1 LIPKTIV
8 NGLFLRLIENSL
20 EKNMH
25 PIVIIGSGM
34 AGYTAARE
42 FRKLNPEHE
51 LVMIC
56 ADDAV
61 NYAKPTLS
69 NALAG
74 KKAPEQIA
82 LGDASKMSDQLK
94 MRIEA
99 QTWVKEIQA
108 EQHQLLLEKDGQQST
123 QPYSKLVLAV
133 GANPVR
139 LAIAGDGSDD
149 IHVVNNLDHYKAFRK
164 NLAQHQDKRVV
175 ILGAGLIGC
184 EFANDLQNTEHQVTV
199 IDLAPQPLG
208 RLIPDYV
215 AASFQEKLEAIG
227 IHFVLGT
234 TVEKV
239 NKVENGDY
247 QITLANGQSV
257 VADVVLSA
265 IGLQPNLELAK
276 AADIHCS
283 RGILTNGHLE
293 TNQADIYAVGDCA
306 EVNGLLLPYVMPIMQ
321 QARALA
327 KTLNGEQTHVHY
339 PAMPVAVK
347 TPAAPLTVL
356 PAPVG
361 VDVTWETE
369 ELEDGMIA
377 KAVDSQNTLR
387 GFVLLGATAAK
398 QRLSL
403 TKLVPDLIPAAV

>member
-1 LIPKTIV
+1 METT
-8 NGLFLRLIENSL
+8 
-20 EKNMH
+20 MH

-34 AGYTAARE
+34 AGYAVARE

-51 LVMIC
+51 LLMIC
-56 ADDAV
+56 ADDAI

-74 KKAPEQIA
+74 NKSPEQIP
-82 LGDASKMSDQLK
+82 LGDATKMSAQLN
-94 MRIEA
+94 MRIE
-99 QTWVKEIQA
+99 QHTWVKAIHPED
-108 EQHQLLLEKDGQQST
+108 HQLVLEKDGQEST
-123 QPYSKLVLAV
+123 QHYSKLVLAI

-139 LAIAGDGSDD
+139 LAIAGDASDD
-149 IHVVNNLDHYKAFRK
+149 IHVVNNLSDYKAFRS
-164 NLAQHQDKRVV
+164 NLAAREDKRVV

-184 EFANDLQNTEHQVTV
+184 EFANDLQNTDHQVTV

-208 RLIPDYV
+208 RLLPEHV
-215 AASFQEKLEAIG
+215 ATAFQKNLEETG

-239 NKVENGDY
+239 SRADNGNY
-247 QITLANGQSV
+247 LVTLANGQSL

-265 IGLQPNLELAK
+265 VGLQPNISLAK
-276 AADIHCS
+276 QADVHTS
-283 RGILTNGHLE
+283 RGVLTTAQLE

-306 EVNGLLLPYVMPIMQ
+306 EVNGTLLPYVMPIMQ

-327 KTLNGEQTHVHY
+327 KTLNGEHTAVHY

-356 PAPVG
+356 PAPIDVE
-361 VDVTWETE
+361 VTWETE
-369 ELEDGMIA
+369 EFDDGMLA
-377 KAVDSQNTLR
+377 KAFDANGTLR
-387 GFVLLGATAAK
+387 GFVLLGATASK
-398 QRLSL
+398 QRLTL
-403 TKLVPDLIPAAV
+403 TKQVPDLIPAAV

>member
-1 LIPKTIV
+1 
-8 NGLFLRLIENSL
+8 
-20 EKNMH
+20 MH

-108 EQHQLLLEKDGQQST
+108 EQHQLVLEKDGQQST
-123 QPYSKLVLAV
+123 QPYSKLVIAV

-247 QITLANGQSV
+247 QVTLANGQSI

>member
-1 LIPKTIV
+1 METT
-8 NGLFLRLIENSL
+8 
-20 EKNMH
+20 MH

-34 AGYTAARE
+34 AGYAVARE

-51 LVMIC
+51 LLMIC

-74 KKAPEQIA
+74 NKAPEQIP
-82 LGDASKMSDQLK
+82 LGDAAKMSAQLN
-94 MRIEA
+94 MHIE
-99 QTWVKEIQA
+99 QHTWVKAIHPED
-108 EQHQLLLEKDGQQST
+108 HQLILEKDGQERT

-139 LAIAGDGSDD
+139 LAIAGDASDD
-149 IHVVNNLDHYKAFRK
+149 IDVVNNLNDYKAFR
-164 NLAQHQDKRVV
+164 NYLAAREDKRVV

-184 EFANDLQNTEHQVTV
+184 EFANDLQNTDHQVTV

-208 RLIPDYV
+208 RLLPEYV
-215 AASFQEKLEAIG
+215 ATAFQKNLEETG

-239 NKVENGDY
+239 SRANNGDY
-247 QITLANGQSV
+247 LVTLANGQSL

-265 IGLQPNLELAK
+265 VGLQPNISLAK
-276 AADIHCS
+276 QADIHTS
-283 RGILTNGHLE
+283 RGVLTTAQLE
-293 TNQADIYAVGDCA
+293 TSQADIYAVGDCA
-306 EVNGLLLPYVMPIMQ
+306 EVNGILLPYVMPIMQ

-327 KTLNGEQTHVHY
+327 KTLNGEHTAVHY

-356 PAPVG
+356 PAPVD
-361 VDVTWETE
+361 VDVIWETE
-369 ELEDGMIA
+369 EFDDGMLA
-377 KAVDSQNTLR
+377 KAIDTHGTLR

-398 QRLSL
+398 QRLAL
-403 TKLVPDLIPAAV
+403 TKQVPDLIPAAV

>member
-1 LIPKTIV
+1 
-8 NGLFLRLIENSL
+8 
-20 EKNMH
+20 MH

-34 AGYTAARE
+34 AGYAVARE
-42 FRKLNPEHE
+42 FRKLNPDHE

-56 ADDAV
+56 ADDAI

-74 KKAPEQIA
+74 NKAPEQIP
-82 LGDASKMSDQLK
+82 LGDAEKMSVQLN
-94 MRIEA
+94 MQIR
-99 QTWVKEIQA
+99 QHTWVKAIDP
-108 EQHQLLLEKDGQQST
+108 EQHQLHLEKDGQESL

-139 LAIAGDGSDD
+139 LAIAGDASDE
-149 IHVVNNLDHYKAFRK
+149 IHVVNNLNDYKAFRQ
-164 NLAQHQDKRVV
+164 NLANRKDKRVV

-184 EFANDLQNTEHQVTV
+184 EFANDLQHTEHQVTV
-199 IDLAPQPLG
+199 IDLAPRPLG
-208 RLIPDYV
+208 RLLPAHV
-215 AASFQEKLEAIG
+215 AEVFQQHLEETG

-239 NKVENGDY
+239 SKMDNADY
-247 QITLANGQSV
+247 LVTLANGQSL

-265 IGLQPNLELAK
+265 VGLQPNISVAK
-276 AADIHCS
+276 KADIHSS
-283 RGILTNGHLE
+283 RGILTNALLE
-293 TNQADIYAVGDCA
+293 TNQPDIYAVGDCA
-306 EVNGLLLPYVMPIMQ
+306 EVNGILLPYVMPIMQ

-327 KTLNGEQTHVHY
+327 KTLNGEHTAVHY

-356 PAPVG
+356 AAPAEVN
-361 VDVTWETE
+361 VTCETE

-377 KAVDSQNTLR
+377 KAIDVEGVLR

-398 QRLSL
+398 QRLTLS
-403 TKLVPDLIPAAV
+403 KLVPDLIPATL

>member
-1 LIPKTIV
+1 METT
-8 NGLFLRLIENSL
+8 
-20 EKNMH
+20 MH

-34 AGYTAARE
+34 AGYAVARE

-51 LVMIC
+51 LLMIC

-74 KKAPEQIA
+74 NKAPEQIP
-82 LGDASKMSDQLK
+82 LGDAAKMSAQLN
-94 MRIEA
+94 MRIE
-99 QTWVKEIQA
+99 QHTWVKAIHPED
-108 EQHQLLLEKDGQQST
+108 HQLVLEKDGQEST
-123 QPYSKLVLAV
+123 QNYSKLVLAI

-139 LAIAGDGSDD
+139 LAIAGDASDD
-149 IHVVNNLDHYKAFRK
+149 IHVVNNLSDYKAFRN
-164 NLAQHQDKRVV
+164 NLAAREDKRVV

-184 EFANDLQNTEHQVTV
+184 EFANDLQNTDHQVTV

-208 RLIPDYV
+208 RLLPEHV
-215 AASFQEKLEAIG
+215 ATAFQKNLEETG

-239 NKVENGDY
+239 SRADNGDY
-247 QITLANGQSV
+247 LVTLANGQSL

-265 IGLQPNLELAK
+265 VGLQPNISLAK
-276 AADIHCS
+276 QADVHTS
-283 RGILTNGHLE
+283 RGVLTTAQLE

-306 EVNGLLLPYVMPIMQ
+306 EVNGTLLPYVMPIMQ

-327 KTLNGEQTHVHY
+327 KTLNGEHTAVHY

-356 PAPVG
+356 PAPVDI
-361 VDVTWETE
+361 DVTWETE
-369 ELEDGMIA
+369 EFDDGMLA
-377 KAVDSQNTLR
+377 KAFDANGTLR

-398 QRLSL
+398 QRLTL
-403 TKLVPDLIPAAV
+403 TKQVPDLIPAAV